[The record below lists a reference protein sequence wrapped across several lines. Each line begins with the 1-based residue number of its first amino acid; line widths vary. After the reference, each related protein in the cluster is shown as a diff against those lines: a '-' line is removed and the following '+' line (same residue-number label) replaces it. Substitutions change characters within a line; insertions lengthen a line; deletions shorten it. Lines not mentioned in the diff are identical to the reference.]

1 MLTELPVLEPALQLE
16 PSLPR
21 NPSDRSCADISHAIL
36 RLSPSEDDPV
46 RIIQAAQIQL
56 RRWRQLARLTPAA
69 RWRDHVGEI
78 IAARDALLGIAD
90 HVTSP
95 RAGVHSAHGARSF
108 GIGAELHGCG

>member
-21 NPSDRSCADISHAIL
+21 NPIDRSSAGVSHVIL
-36 RLSPSEDDPV
+36 RLSPSEADPV

-56 RRWRQLARLTPAA
+56 RRWRQVARLAPSA
-69 RWRDHVGEI
+69 RWRDRVGEI

-90 HVTSP
+90 HMTSP
-95 RAGVHSAHGARSF
+95 RAGVHSAHGAQSVC
-108 GIGAELHGCG
+108 IGAELHGRG

>member
-1 MLTELPVLEPALQLE
+1 MLTELPMLEPAFQFE
-16 PSLPR
+16 PSLRR
-21 NPSDRSCADISHAIL
+21 NPSDRSVAEISHAIL

-56 RRWRQLARLTPAA
+56 RRWRQLARLAPSA

-78 IAARDALLGIAD
+78 IAARDALLGIAS
-90 HVTSP
+90 HVTAP
-95 RAGVHSAHGARSF
+95 REGVHSAHGARAV